1 MNRITH
7 LHKQVRPKEYLIV
20 EDSIKHLDFDK
31 SFFDLETNRFRER
44 LRQKLEHTVSPRIPD
59 LYEKGECMD
68 SLFQC
73 LKDFHL
79 GSRNIKQPLGLGAD
93 LRTFVSVLLELG
105 RCDASMAT
113 IYFIHIVFGK
123 ILGAPLLCLIGL
135 PYYLLLLKLY
145 VLVEMF

>member
-44 LRQKLEHTVSPRIPD
+44 LRQKLEHTMSPRIPD

-68 SLFQC
+68 FLFQC
-73 LKDFHL
+73 LKDF
-79 GSRNIKQPLGLGAD
+79 GLGQGISNSPLD
-93 LRTFVSVLLELG
+93 LEPT
-105 RCDASMAT
+105 
-113 IYFIHIVFGK
+113 
-123 ILGAPLLCLIGL
+123 
-135 PYYLLLLKLY
+135 
-145 VLVEMF
+145 